1 MTNYSLKQFLL
12 ENKEPMR
19 NNSKRI
25 GSISRLIGGMKK
37 TKTLTENIDQPIT
50 PKGTGWDHLAD
61 PNRLRRVF
69 SIENQNARRIFVND
83 VLNLADQSMHGIIVR
98 IRGEETEVEIYT
110 EELNDITEMDFE
122 YAKDVDEMYVDAMFS
137 YNNQNLGS
145 THELW

>member
-12 ENKEPMR
+12 ENEEPIR

-137 YNNQNLGS
+137 YNNKNLGD
-145 THELW
+145 TRDQW